1 MKKIL
6 IFCLLLAYLSPFCQI
21 KARKDTLVNNGLYE
35 ALYSFTNG
43 QPVYVKYKL
52 YKGGGDCNRKKEAFN
67 FKRDS
72 VIKKPTADNDDYEGT
87 GYDKGHLANAEDF
100 AFDCKKTE
108 KTFRYYN
115 CLPQTVDLNRGE
127 WKKHEEKVR
136 LLSQTDSLL
145 IFCGGI
151 INTRSKRIKEGSV
164 LRIPVY
170 CYKVVI
176 SLSTHKLLDCV
187 IFNNND
193 EPEEKKI
200 PLNELEYKTKFYFE
214 RITRFTI
221 KQ

>member
-1 MKKIL
+1 M
-6 IFCLLLAYLSPFCQI
+6 
-21 KARKDTLVNNGLYE
+21 
-35 ALYSFTNG
+35 
-43 QPVYVKYKL
+43 
-52 YKGGGDCNRKKEAFN
+52 
-67 FKRDS
+67 
-72 VIKKPTADNDDYEGT
+72 
-87 GYDKGHLANAEDF
+87 DKGHLANAEDF

-115 CLPQTVDLNRGE
+115 CLPQTVALNRGE
-127 WKKHEEKVR
+127 WKEHEEKVR
-136 LLSQTDSLL
+136 KMSQTDSLL
-145 IFCGGI
+145 IFCGGLVYK
-151 INTRSKRIKEGSV
+151 NSKKIKENSV
-164 LRIPVY
+164 LKIPNQ

-214 RITRFTI
+214 RITRFSI